1 MCHKLRAWFL
11 IVMKA
16 TNHCLISNE
25 TAGRFYFIVTSCP
38 QIFALIYFV
47 NVSCRFFPFMHS
59 YISVLNVV
67 RFMWGLSEETQLA
80 LENKTMKKVMPFGL
94 REF

>member
-1 MCHKLRAWFL
+1 
-11 IVMKA
+11 
-16 TNHCLISNE
+16 
-25 TAGRFYFIVTSCP
+25 
-38 QIFALIYFV
+38 
-47 NVSCRFFPFMHS
+47 MHS

-94 REF
+94 REFWTDMDQYGFVKLRPDTAIGSQYV